1 LIVIDSALAEGIHEG
16 FHEVELEKLARQKSV
31 SIRQDGRQKVLA
43 GVTSIEE
50 VLRVT
55 SE

>member
-1 LIVIDSALAEGIHEG
+1 V
-16 FHEVELEKLARQKSV
+16 ARHV
-31 SIRQDGRQKVLA
+31 AA

-55 SE
+55 MEDVVATEP